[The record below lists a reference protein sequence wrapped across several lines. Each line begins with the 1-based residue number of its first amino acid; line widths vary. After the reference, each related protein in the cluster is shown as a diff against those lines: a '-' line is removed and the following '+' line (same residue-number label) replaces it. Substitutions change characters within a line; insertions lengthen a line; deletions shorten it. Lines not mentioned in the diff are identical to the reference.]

1 MALMSPVTTEADV
14 DAHTHAFREMCKE
27 IASWN

>member
-1 MALMSPVTTEADV
+1 MSPVTTEADV

-27 IASWN
+27 IASW